1 MAEFI
6 LIRQQIQQKLSE
18 FNGTKDDLRNSL
30 LDWMRANNVSDL
42 ETTQILNDLES
53 YPEYRM
59 KGVN

>member
-6 LIRQQIQQKLSE
+6 LTRQQIQQKLSE